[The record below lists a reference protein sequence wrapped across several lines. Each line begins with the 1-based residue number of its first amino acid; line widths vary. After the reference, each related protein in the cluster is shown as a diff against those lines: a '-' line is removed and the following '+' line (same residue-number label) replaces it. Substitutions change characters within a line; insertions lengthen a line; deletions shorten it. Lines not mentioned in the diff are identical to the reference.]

1 MQDSAFVEKRLG
13 DQREK
18 IISLWEGTAKRKHV
32 PQEKDFSRHLGV
44 YMELKQIRIRSFV
57 CDWH

>member
-1 MQDSAFVEKRLG
+1 MQDSAFVEKRLS

-18 IISLWEGTAKRKHV
+18 IISLWEGIAKRRHV
-32 PQEKDFSRHLGV
+32 PQENFSRHLGV
-44 YMELKQIRIRSFV
+44 HMELKQIRIRRFA